1 MHNGRGAMAQ
11 PPLGLD
17 IRVRDHHEVYTERQE
32 IGSSSQEESIEL
44 LHAPNV
50 SISQVAISH
59 LHSNVIED

>member
-1 MHNGRGAMAQ
+1 M
-11 PPLGLD
+11 D

-32 IGSSSQEESIEL
+32 IGSSSEEKSIEL